1 MINSSNRFILPLLGA
16 LLCTTFSTL
25 SGAQQRGPTA
35 SKMYGEVSLQSD
47 YVDKGLTQSNKTI
60 SIGAEA
66 GYWFG
71 GQGRI
76 GMHAN
81 SVNYVNESA
90 TVELAG
96 FGEYRFVF
104 TPNTD
109 LRIRNDLFRYF
120 SDSTRS
126 KVAVLLDQNFF
137 DYHVLLFRED
147 NFEGTKKPRNWFA
160 FHKDWIY
167 SPSLQIN
174 TTVGYSMVED
184 YDNYFDTRAGLTY
197 LTGNVSASVFNTY
210 VSNNSQFGDK
220 ADTAFFVAV
229 AAKF

>member
-1 MINSSNRFILPLLGA
+1 MSNVNRSLFMTFGVLLS
-16 LLCTTFSTL
+16 TSFSIV
-25 SGAQQRGPTA
+25 SHAQTRGPTA
-35 SKMYGEVSLQSD
+35 SKMYGEVSLQSN
-47 YVDKGLTQSNKTI
+47 YVDRGLSQSNKTI
-60 SIGAEA
+60 SVGAEA

-81 SVNYVNESA
+81 SVSYVNETA

-96 FGEYRFVF
+96 FGEYKFIF
-104 TPNTD
+104 TQNAD
-109 LRIRNDLFRYF
+109 LRIRNDLIRYF
-120 SDSTRS
+120 SQDTRN
-126 KVAVLLDQNFF
+126 KILVLLDQNFF
-137 DYHVLLFRED
+137 DYHVLVSRED

-167 SPSLQIN
+167 SPSIQFN

-184 YDNYFDTRAGLTY
+184 FDNYFDTRVGLTY
-197 LTGNVSASVFNTY
+197 LTGNITASLVNTY
-210 VSNNSQFGDK
+210 VSNSSQFGDE
-220 ADTAFFVAV
+220 AETAFFVIL